1 MPAATGRA
9 RENSLAAIA
18 IGIYQPIINHK
29 RSRLVHCIHRG
40 RAVISPSQLLRF
52 LSIPVVIAA
61 FVFAAQISGGLA
73 LRSGITLQMVAVR

>member
-1 MPAATGRA
+1 M
-9 RENSLAAIA
+9 
-18 IGIYQPIINHK
+18 
-29 RSRLVHCIHRG
+29 
-40 RAVISPSQLLRF
+40 ISPSQLLRF